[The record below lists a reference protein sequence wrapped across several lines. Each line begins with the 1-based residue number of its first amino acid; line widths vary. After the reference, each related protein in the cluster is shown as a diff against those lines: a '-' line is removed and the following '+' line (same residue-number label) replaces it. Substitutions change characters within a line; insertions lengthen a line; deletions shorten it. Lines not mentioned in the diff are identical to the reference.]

1 MSMAANVDIDALRRH
16 VGKTIEEHDVATAAP
31 LHGLIVTFDRDE
43 PPPKEGDII
52 QPGWH
57 GAYFLQMSRKA
68 KLGADG
74 LPVDSALLP
83 PMPFPRRMYAG
94 ADLAFHEPIRVG
106 DRLRRVSELTD
117 ISLREGS
124 TGALIFVTQTRSIFM
139 PRGLA
144 VVDRWHTVFREE
156 VPAGQPNAAPKRDAL
171 QGDLP
176 WRRTIEVD
184 PVSLFRYSAL
194 TFNPHRIHYDRGY
207 ATTTEGYPG
216 LVVHGPYSQQCL
228 LDFARDH
235 MQGRTMKTFT
245 QRARAPLFD
254 TAPFTL
260 VGRPIDEQH
269 GAEIWALT
277 HEGTIAMQ
285 AKATCA

>member
-1 MSMAANVDIDALRRH
+1 MPTIVDIDALRRH
-16 VGKTIEEHDVATAAP
+16 IGKTVEEHDVATAAP
-31 LHGLIVTFDRDE
+31 LHGMIVTFDRSE
-43 PPPKEGDII
+43 PPPQDGDIV

-57 GAYFLQMSRKA
+57 NAYFLQMSRKA
-68 KLGADG
+68 KLAADG

-94 ADLAFHEPIRVG
+94 ADLSFHEPIRVG
-106 DRLRRVSELTD
+106 DRLRRVSQLTD

-124 TGALIFVTQTRSIFM
+124 TGMLIFVTQTRSIFS

-144 VVDRWHTVFREE
+144 VVERGHSVCREE
-156 VPAGQPNAAPKRDAL
+156 VPAGAANPAPRRDAPS
-171 QGDLP
+171 GDLP
-176 WRRTIEVD
+176 WRRTVEVD

-207 ATTTEGYPG
+207 ATTAEGYPG

-235 MQGRTMKTFT
+235 AGGRRMATFT

-260 VGRPIDEQH
+260 VGRPADEGH
-269 GAEIWALT
+269 SAEVWALT
-277 HEGTIAMQ
+277 DQGTIAMQ
-285 AKATCA
+285 AKATFA

>member
-1 MSMAANVDIDALRRH
+1 MAATVDIDDLRRH
-16 VGKTIEEHDVATAAP
+16 IGKTVEEHDVATAVP

-43 PPPKEGDII
+43 PPPQEGDVV

-57 GAYFLQMSRKA
+57 NAYFLQMSPKA
-68 KLGADG
+68 KLAADG

-94 ADLAFHEPIRVG
+94 ADLSFHEPIRVG
-106 DRLRRVSELTD
+106 DRLRRVSELND

-124 TGALIFVTQTRSIFM
+124 TGALIFVTQTRSIFT

-144 VVDRWHTVFREE
+144 IVDRWHTVFREE
-156 VPAGQPNAAPKRDAL
+156 VPAGAQSATPRRDAPA
-171 QGDLP
+171 GDLP
-176 WRRTIEVD
+176 WRRTVEVD

-207 ATTTEGYPG
+207 ATMAEGYPG
-216 LVVHGPYSQQCL
+216 LVVHGPFSQQCL

-235 MQGRTMKTFT
+235 MPGRRMASFT

-260 VGRPIDEQH
+260 VGRPLD
-269 GAEIWALT
+269 GTSSAELWALT
-277 HEGTIAMQ
+277 NQGTTAMQ
-285 AKATCA
+285 ATATFA

>member
-1 MSMAANVDIDALRRH
+1 MTANVDIDALRRH
-16 VGKTIEEHDVATAAP
+16 VGKTVEEHDVATAAP
-31 LHGLIVTFDRDE
+31 LHGLIVTFDRNE
-43 PPPKEGDII
+43 PAPNDGDII

-57 GAYFLQMSRKA
+57 GAYFLQMSPKA

-94 ADLAFHEPIRVG
+94 ADLSFHEPICVG

-124 TGALIFVTQTRSIFM
+124 TGALIFVTQTRSIFT

-156 VPAGQPNAAPKRDAL
+156 VPAGRQNPTPRRDAPG
-171 QGDLP
+171 GDLP
-176 WRRTIEVD
+176 WRRMIEVD

-207 ATTTEGYPG
+207 ATTVEGYPG

-235 MQGRTMKTFT
+235 MPGRTMTAFT

-254 TAPFTL
+254 TSPFIL
-260 VGRPIDEQH
+260 VGRPADAGQA
-269 GAEIWALT
+269 AEVWALT
-277 HEGTIAMQ
+277 GDGTIAMQ
-285 AKATCA
+285 AKATFA